1 MLTTTGSLTTTINTI
16 LKELKVSQSVVD
28 SYEKKTLVHVTTTI
42 TIYMINVRLVV
53 CGQRLVSIRQQRAVH
68 YETGPNVRHI

>member
-1 MLTTTGSLTTTINTI
+1 M
-16 LKELKVSQSVVD
+16 K
-28 SYEKKTLVHVTTTI
+28 KKTLVHVTTTI